1 MKKIYLFFLLIFL
14 SFSVLAINRYV
25 DVSAAA
31 GGDGMSWATAYD
43 SLHKALDVAGGGDTV
58 FVAEGLYKPPTDTDR
73 TAFFRMPSG
82 CVLMG
87 GYPAGGGLRSE
98 VEYKT
103 VLSGDIGVAGDMTDN
118 TYHVIMCDQTGPT
131 TVIDGFYI
139 TGGYADGSGDDALG
153 GGIYVKTNS
162 SRYYGVTI
170 IRCHVYDNYA
180 VSGGGIAI
188 NQKGEIYYSVLE
200 NNRAG
205 SYGGGL
211 DINDD
216 GRAYNTVIRNNYAG
230 LGGGGVNIGGFNSAP
245 GLINCII
252 SNNETAGDGSGIKQ
266 GESRVINCTIVNN
279 KGGYGVQQGTYA
291 RIANSIIWGNTPR
304 QFTKGH
310 YASVIDCAIADP
322 SFTDPAIIVLD
333 SMNSGVNDTANY
345 VRFISPADS
354 VGNVSTPEG
363 MTHLSQAWWY
373 LLPGS
378 ACINT
383 GDKSQ
388 YPDEGPETDLYGYPR
403 VIWDTIDI
411 GVAEARLDISTDSV
425 SVAEGQVML
434 YGNVLFS
441 PELDLT
447 RRGFDWGISPDNQ
460 DHHME
465 SAPGWHAYSDTITPL
480 PDPGVYYYRT
490 WGMLGS
496 VVYPGPVKRFVICS
510 HDTTEE
516 IVSACFG
523 TAVLFPD
530 STVVD
535 TITES
540 MVHLSVLENVEGCDS
555 VVRTIV
561 EILPVYDDTVTVALC
576 SGENYTFPDGTLL
589 ENVERDTV
597 HTSLLATGQG
607 CDSLVTVHLTVTR
620 VDTGVTVESITL
632 TAVAENASYQWVDCD
647 DNYTPVEGATERS
660 FTPAE
665 NGSYAVIVSDGTCSD
680 TSSCHAVTTV
690 GIAGIYADGS
700 LEVFPVPAHDKV
712 TLRYGDGT
720 LTGTVTLMS
729 VIGKKILSLQVWEAS
744 SVEIPL
750 TGLKHGVY
758 FLKVTAAGHMQVL
771 RIMKE

>member
-25 DVSAAA
+25 DASAAA

-103 VLSGDIGVAGDMTDN
+103 ILSGDIGVAGDMTDN

-180 VSGGGIAI
+180 VSGGGITI
-188 NQKGEIYYSVLE
+188 DQKGEIYFSVIE
-200 NNRAG
+200 KNRAG
-205 SYGGGL
+205 TYGGGL
-211 DINDD
+211 NIHND

-230 LGGGGVNIGGFNSAP
+230 SGGGGVNIGGFNSAP

-252 SNNETAGDGSGIKQ
+252 SNNETAGDGSGIWQ
-266 GESRVINCTIVNN
+266 GESRVINCNIVNN
-279 KGGYGVQQGTYA
+279 KGGYAVKQGTYA
-291 RIANSIIWGNTPR
+291 RIANSIIWGNTPQ
-304 QFTKGH
+304 QFYKGH
-310 YASVIDCAIADP
+310 YASVTDCAIAD
-322 SFTDPAIIVLD
+322 STFTDPEIIVLD
-333 SMNSGVNDTANY
+333 SLNSGENDTVNY
-345 VRFISPADS
+345 VRFFMPGDS

-363 MTHLSQAWWY
+363 MAHLAQAWWY
-373 LLPGS
+373 ILPAS
-378 ACINT
+378 ACINK

-388 YPDEGPETDLYGYPR
+388 YPDVAPGIDYYGYPR
-403 VIWDTIDI
+403 VILDTIDI
-411 GVAEARLDISTDSV
+411 GIAEARLDMSTDSAYV
-425 SVAEGQVML
+425 SDDHVIL

-441 PELDLT
+441 LDLDLT
-447 RRGFDWGISPDNQ
+447 RRGFEWGTDPANLENK
-460 DHHME
+460 ME
-465 SAPGWHAYSDTITPL
+465 HATTGLYAYSDTIRTL
-480 PDPGVYYYRT
+480 PAPGLYYYRT
-490 WGMLGS
+490 WGMVGP
-496 VVYPGPVKRFVICS
+496 VVYPGPVKSFLVCPNDTVEEVREACTGTEVI
-510 HDTTEE
+510 
-516 IVSACFG
+516 
-523 TAVLFPD
+523 FPD
-530 STVVD
+530 STVID
-535 TITES
+535 NITETT
-540 MVHLSVLENVEGCDS
+540 VHLSHLTRQNGCDS
-555 VVRTIV
+555 IVRT
-561 EILPVYDDTVTVALC
+561 TVTV
-576 SGENYTFPDGTLL
+576 TVT
-589 ENVERDTV
+589 DT
-597 HTSLLATGQG
+597 
-607 CDSLVTVHLTVTR
+607 TVTR
-620 VDTGVTVESITL
+620 EGSTL
-632 TAVAENASYQWVDCD
+632 TAAAENAVYQWIDCNDNDAPVD
-647 DNYTPVEGATERS
+647 GATERS

-665 NGSYAVIVSDGTCSD
+665 SGSYAVVVTEGSCTD
-680 TSSCHAVTTV
+680 TSSCHDVTAV
-690 GIAGIYADGS
+690 GILTPGADGL
-700 LEVFPVPAHDKV
+700 LEVFPVPARNKV
-712 TLRYGDGT
+712 TLRAGNAT

-729 VIGKKILSLQVWEAS
+729 VIGKKILSMQVWEAS

-750 TGLKHGVY
+750 TGLQHGVY
-758 FLKVTAAGHMQVL
+758 FLKVTAAGRTRVL